1 MTMVYHVRR
10 RDKEITDQKTL
21 RRILKTVQYV
31 TIAMSR
37 ENNPYLVSLSCGYD
51 EEHNC
56 IYFHCAEEGKKLD
69 FLKTNNSV
77 WGQALLD
84 YGYEHGECD
93 HQYASVH
100 FSGKVT
106 FVQNLE
112 EKVQAAKCMIKQLDK
127 NPEKLIERLES
138 RKLEKLK
145 STTIGRIDVE
155 FMSGKRSEKIAV

>member
-1 MTMVYHVRR
+1 MVYHVRR

-21 RRILKTVQYV
+21 RRILKTVQYMTV
-31 TIAMSR
+31 AMAR
-37 ENNPYLVSLSCGYD
+37 ENSPYLVSLSCGYD
-51 EEHNC
+51 EERHC
-56 IYFHCAEEGKKLD
+56 IYFHCADEGKKLD

-84 YGYEHGECD
+84 YSYEHGECD

-112 EKVQAAKCMIKQLDK
+112 EKVHAIKCMIKQLDK
-127 NPEKLIERLES
+127 NPEKLIERLEPG
-138 RKLEKLK
+138 KLEKLK
-145 STTIGRIDVE
+145 STMIGRIDVE
-155 FMSGKRSEKIAV
+155 YMSGKKSEKIKV